1 MKYWPHVFQSMISN
15 IDCQARGIIVLSVL
29 FFYWSENDAI
39 FDLHLT
45 IVFLLI

>member
-15 IDCQARGIIVLSVL
+15 RDRRARDTIVLSVL
-29 FFYWSENDAI
+29 LFYWSENDAI

-45 IVFLLI
+45 IFFLD